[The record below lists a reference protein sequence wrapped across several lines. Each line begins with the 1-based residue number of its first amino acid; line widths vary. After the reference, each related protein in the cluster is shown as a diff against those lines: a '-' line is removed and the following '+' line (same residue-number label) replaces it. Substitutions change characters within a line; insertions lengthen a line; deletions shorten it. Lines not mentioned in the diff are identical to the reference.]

1 MNQFFRLVIPLAML
15 IAAQCSSLPKGQS
28 GEAAEA
34 LAQKML
40 KAAGYEAWLEVA
52 AVTFV
57 FRGDDRVFWDKKRKL
72 VEVQFG
78 KNLVQFSEVSG
89 KSLCFAG
96 ERRVT
101 DDCDS
106 LTQKAVKR
114 FYNHT
119 FWINPAF
126 HVMAP
131 GTTRALVT
139 DEGEKLLVSYAS
151 GGATPGDSYLFTLD
165 DEGKIASM
173 RMWVSILPIKGI
185 TAKFDDYRLVDKGIR
200 IAHHHKVGGVSNVDL
215 TELRLYATY
224 PETGAADRF
233 QGLLD
238 LSAGPG
244 SESLNRKK

>member
-1 MNQFFRLVIPLAML
+1 MLVLV
-15 IAAQCSSLPKGQS
+15 QCSSLPKGQP

-40 KAAGYEAWLEVA
+40 KAADYETWQQMA
-52 AVTFV
+52 AVAFV

-89 KSLCFAG
+89 KSVCFVG

-101 DDCDS
+101 DDCES

-131 GTTRALVT
+131 GTTRALVN

-165 DEGKIASM
+165 SEGKIATM

-185 TAKFDDYRLVDKGIR
+185 TAKFDDYRAVEKGIR
-200 IAHHHKVGGVSNVDL
+200 IAHHHKVGGISNVDL
-215 TELRLYATY
+215 SELRLYSAY
-224 PETGAADRF
+224 PEAGGSDKF
-233 QGLLD
+233 QGLLET
-238 LSAGPG
+238 SSGPG

>member
-1 MNQFFRLVIPLAML
+1 MNQIFRLSIPLLVLVAV
-15 IAAQCSSLPKGQS
+15 QCSSLPKGQP

-40 KAAGYEAWLEVA
+40 KAADYDAWQQIA
-52 AVTFV
+52 AVTFI

-72 VEVQFG
+72 VEVTFG
-78 KNLVQFSEVSG
+78 KNLVQFSEVTG
-89 KSLCFAG
+89 KSVCFEK
-96 ERRVT
+96 ERRVM
-101 DDCDS
+101 DDCES

-131 GTTRALVT
+131 GTTRAIVT

-165 DEGKIASM
+165 DEGKIANM
-173 RMWVSILPIKGI
+173 RMWVSILPVKGI
-185 TAKFDDYRLVDKGIR
+185 TAKFDDYRAVEKGIR

-215 TELRLYATY
+215 SEVKLYVAY
-224 PETGAADRF
+224 PEPGATDRF
-233 QGLLD
+233 QGLLEI
-238 LSAGPG
+238 SGGPG